1 MIVESEAFQTQGYSH
16 QRLRLDQKKSHLPPT
31 PTQAIEHQVTSNPA
45 EGWKVKGVKQDHC

>member
-1 MIVESEAFQTQGYSH
+1 MIFESEAFQTQGYSH

>member
-1 MIVESEAFQTQGYSH
+1 MIFESEAFQTQGYSH
-16 QRLRLDQKKSHLPPT
+16 QRLRLDQKKSHLPPN